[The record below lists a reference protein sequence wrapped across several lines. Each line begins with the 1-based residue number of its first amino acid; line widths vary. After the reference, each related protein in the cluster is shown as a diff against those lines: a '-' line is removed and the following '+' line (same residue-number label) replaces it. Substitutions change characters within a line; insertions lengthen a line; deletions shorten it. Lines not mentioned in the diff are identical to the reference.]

1 MGGFSAGKYVTDNFR
16 LELEATRRSGYD
28 YDSTVF
34 LTQAHVDDNIV
45 QTNYNAK
52 LNTRSLFING
62 FYDFRSFSLGYTSIK
77 PYLAGGIG
85 VSRNKMDDV

>member
-1 MGGFSAGKYVTDNFR
+1 
-16 LELEATRRSGYD
+16 
-28 YDSTVF
+28 
-34 LTQAHVDDNIV
+34 VDDNIV

-77 PYLAGGIG
+77 PYLGGGIG